1 MRGKGLPPEWASSLT
16 EISRLCN
23 IFPFPILFLKNE
35 ISVSLQKFPYKNIGL
50 TYWNEKYIKVHAQM
64 MCLLR
69 N

>member
-35 ISVSLQKFPYKNIGL
+35 ISVSLEKFVSLIGMKN
-50 TYWNEKYIKVHAQM
+50 T
-64 MCLLR
+64 
-69 N
+69 